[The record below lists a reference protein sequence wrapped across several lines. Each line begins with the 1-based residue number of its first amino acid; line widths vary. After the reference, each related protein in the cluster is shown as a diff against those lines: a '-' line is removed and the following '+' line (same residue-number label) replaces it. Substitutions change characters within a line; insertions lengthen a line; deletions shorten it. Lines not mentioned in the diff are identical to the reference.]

1 MVLVA
6 LCRELRSGN
15 LGPRLG
21 SIIFFSLKNSDLGNF
36 NFYLKLI
43 SADRGLA
50 RNGGA
55 LKIYNNQLDSTNTVA
70 CEKLSNPNG
79 GPTLTFQN
87 FCQDLSQT
95 DSPVPGTVPTGNGE
109 CVCPWNSDLNQ
120 ESDLTYQ

>member
-1 MVLVA
+1 MSRYEKNISV
-6 LCRELRSGN
+6 RG
-15 LGPRLG
+15 LGTETWVNSFPQ
-21 SIIFFSLKNSDLGNF
+21 IFVR
-36 NFYLKLI
+36 LKLI

-79 GPTLTFQN
+79 PSLTFLN

-120 ESDLTYQ
+120 ESDLTYQLIKGM